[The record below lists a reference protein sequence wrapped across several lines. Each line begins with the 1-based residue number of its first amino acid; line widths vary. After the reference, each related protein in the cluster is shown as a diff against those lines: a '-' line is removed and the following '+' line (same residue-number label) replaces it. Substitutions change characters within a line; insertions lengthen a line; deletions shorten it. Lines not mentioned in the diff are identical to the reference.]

1 MAAAPAAPR
10 LRECPQLKLLRME
23 GPVWFGAEAHVAD
36 ALRGLRDEPDAP
48 RHLLVMGKS
57 MNFIDP
63 AGAAL
68 WERERQ
74 QRSGPGAGLYFH
86 RPRPE
91 VLDTWRKSG
100 FVQRLGEDHIF
111 PDKRSAIAA
120 IVPRLNPAI
129 CARCTAR
136 VFEECAGQPG
146 AGPPPSA

>member
-1 MAAAPAAPR
+1 MLAPGAP
-10 LRECPQLKLLRME
+10 ECPQLKLLRME

-36 ALRGLRDEPDAP
+36 ALRALREAPNAP

-68 WERERQ
+68 WEREREL
-74 QRSGPGAGLYFH
+74 RSGEGQGLYFH

-100 FVQRLGEDHIF
+100 FIERLGAERIF

-120 IVPRLNPAI
+120 IVPRLDPAI
-129 CARCTAR
+129 CARCSAR
-136 VFEECAGQPG
+136 VFEECARQPG
-146 AGPPPSA
+146 PPAPSALP